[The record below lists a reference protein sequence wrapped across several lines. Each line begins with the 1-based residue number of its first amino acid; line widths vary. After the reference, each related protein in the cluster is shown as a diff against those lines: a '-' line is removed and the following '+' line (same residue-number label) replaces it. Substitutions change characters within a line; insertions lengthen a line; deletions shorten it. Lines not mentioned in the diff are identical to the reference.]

1 MLCSIWSIRFKEILI
16 DNIILKCRY
25 YKHNSQYKENDRNLK
40 HREFVS
46 CQNSYSY
53 LNYVQTGATENAPK
67 DYEQYIG
74 NREKSCG
81 VFNEKGLLSEEQ
93 RKELRHQLQ
102 NTESVIWDIVISFRT
117 EFGDSYCRDY
127 EQAYNFLVK
136 ELPKFFKKCG
146 LNSSNIVWYAGLHEN
161 TENKHIHLSFFE
173 KEPKYFANGG
183 KLKYHSGK
191 LPKDVLI
198 DSKFIFEKALTNP
211 TAQLLKDR
219 KDLYDRINV
228 SLDKRTV
235 SKKAKRLL
243 LELYRELPKDGR
255 IGYASENMD
264 NVRKKVDDVTDYF
277 LMRNKQIQESYITF
291 KKDCICLET
300 WKISRGFE
308 KESSYMKDMK
318 RRLGNLIIFAALD
331 VGHIHDEIEKLSI
344 KTANYKAYKKKLRD
358 KEWNKILNLWK
369 QTTYEHQQEMD
380 FFMSFHEKLERYSK
394 QQKYEMVR
402 SRRNRDFEM

>member
-1 MLCSIWSIRFKEILI
+1 M
-16 DNIILKCRY
+16 
-25 YKHNSQYKENDRNLK
+25 
-40 HREFVS
+40 S

-53 LNYVQTGATENAPK
+53 LNYVQTGASESVPK

-81 VFNEKGLLSEEQ
+81 VFNEKGLLSKEQ

-127 EQAYNFLVK
+127 EQAYNFLIK

-173 KEPKYFANGG
+173 REPKYFANGG

-198 DSKFIFEKALTNP
+198 DSKFVFEKALTNP

-219 KDLYDRINV
+219 KDLSDKLDA
-228 SLDKRTV
+228 SLDKRTLGR
-235 SKKAKRLL
+235 KAKRLL
-243 LELYRELPKDGR
+243 LELYREIPREGR

-264 NVRKKVDDVTDYF
+264 NARKKVDDVAEYF
-277 LMRNKQIQESYITF
+277 LMRNNQIKESYMMF
-291 KKDCICLET
+291 KKDCIAFNI
-300 WKISRGFE
+300 WKFKSGFE
-308 KESSYMKDMK
+308 KESSYMEDMK
-318 RRLGNLIIFAALD
+318 RRLGNLVISAAID
-331 VGHIHDEIEKLSI
+331 VGHTHDEIENSNI
-344 KTANYKAYKKKLRD
+344 KTANYKAYKKKLRQR
-358 KEWNKILNLWK
+358 EFSRILQLWK

-380 FFMSFHEKLERYSK
+380 FFMAFHDKLERYMKK
-394 QQKYEMVR
+394 QEYEMAR

>member
-1 MLCSIWSIRFKEILI
+1 MT

-53 LNYVQTGATENAPK
+53 LNYVQTGASENAPK

-81 VFNEKGLLSEEQ
+81 VFNENGLLSEEQ

-127 EQAYNFLVK
+127 EQAYNFLIK

-198 DSKFIFEKALTNP
+198 DSKNH
-211 TAQLLKDR
+211 
-219 KDLYDRINV
+219 
-228 SLDKRTV
+228 
-235 SKKAKRLL
+235 
-243 LELYRELPKDGR
+243 
-255 IGYASENMD
+255 
-264 NVRKKVDDVTDYF
+264 YF
-277 LMRNKQIQESYITF
+277 
-291 KKDCICLET
+291 
-300 WKISRGFE
+300 
-308 KESSYMKDMK
+308 
-318 RRLGNLIIFAALD
+318 
-331 VGHIHDEIEKLSI
+331 
-344 KTANYKAYKKKLRD
+344 
-358 KEWNKILNLWK
+358 
-369 QTTYEHQQEMD
+369 
-380 FFMSFHEKLERYSK
+380 
-394 QQKYEMVR
+394 
-402 SRRNRDFEM
+402 